1 MSAMEEQ
8 VLKAAKEI
16 VVKFIETGR
25 ISPTGF
31 SENFKAV
38 YGAIFET
45 VKGTGNPPVD
55 PEGGNN
61 R

>member
-1 MSAMEEQ
+1 MSGMEEQ
-8 VLKAAKEI
+8 ILKAAKEI

-31 SENFKAV
+31 SETFKSV

-45 VKGTGNPPVD
+45 INGAGNQSSET
-55 PEGGNN
+55 EGKDQ
-61 R
+61 